1 MANKPLGRTQLRKTH
16 TKENFSLTNLISLYK
31 IAYMEFLMKNCV
43 NKLLIC
49 VGIVDTGSQTVLKAI
64 IQLFVLN
71 FGHSHLQ

>member
-1 MANKPLGRTQLRKTH
+1 
-16 TKENFSLTNLISLYK
+16 
-31 IAYMEFLMKNCV
+31 MKNCV
-43 NKLLIC
+43 NELLIC